1 MPKAWVTFLGLFYLG
16 GLLLFVCRIGSP
28 FITLLNA
35 TLKSGSWQSQNF
47 WATHPIWTRVSLM
60 SKVYL
65 FLWKSGETYT
75 FEHWIGWDEY
85 APGYLITDVHE
96 TFFKG
101 VGLIVP
107 QPTSW
112 ILKFKALQYSSMTL
126 AYYLANAILSKFL
139 VNWVTIDEGIPF

>member
-28 FITLLNA
+28 FITIKCYFKKRFLTEPELL
-35 TLKSGSWQSQNF
+35 SY
-47 WATHPIWTRVSLM
+47 HPIWTRVSLI

-85 APGYLITDVHE
+85 APGYIITDVHE

-101 VGLIVP
+101 VGLIVA